1 MNYFSNIGKT
11 IVIDSAQFRNIK
23 DYSILKG
30 KIIVMRTYIDT
41 CYNRCINRWKDI
53 TVNYTNEE
61 LEKYS
66 NKKLGM
72 YSWYKSLNKFL
83 ENINNYKY
91 KN

>member
-1 MNYFSNIGKT
+1 ME
-11 IVIDSAQFRNIK
+11 
-23 DYSILKG
+23 L
-30 KIIVMRTYIDT
+30 
-41 CYNRCINRWKDI
+41 
-53 TVNYTNEE
+53 EE
-61 LEKYS
+61 LEKYF